1 MDSLR
6 LRYKGWNRLRRLGF
20 GGGNVS
26 RRVRPFK
33 ALVFIF
39 QTFCICIRLESRVLF
54 HFFLFPLSFFF
65 FLSIYLLF
73 SFSYL
78 SLSYFPFFFS
88 YLSSSILTYVNTET
102 REGHSRGGRRNRVC
116 WARLF
121 NIYISEAPKHLLPG
135 HRKRFGR
142 GKGRDWRLSA
152 NIYAR
157 SVLKILL
164 GILMKSSRD
173 AEGVGR

>member
-1 MDSLR
+1 MESSPPSWVRWWQRFPPRSPVQGVSVYISNVLHLYTVGVPCSFSFLSFSSL
-6 LRYKGWNRLRRLGF
+6 F
-20 GGGNVS
+20 
-26 RRVRPFK
+26 
-33 ALVFIF
+33 
-39 QTFCICIRLESRVLF
+39 
-54 HFFLFPLSFFF
+54 FPLSLYLSLISLL
-65 FLSIYLLF
+65 LSISLLF
-73 SFSYL
+73 S
-78 SLSYFPFFFS
+78 FFFS
-88 YLSSSILTYVNTET
+88 YLSSTILTYVNTET

-116 WARLF
+116 WGRLF

>member
-1 MDSLR
+1 M
-6 LRYKGWNRLRRLGF
+6 F
-20 GGGNVS
+20 
-26 RRVRPFK
+26 F
-33 ALVFIF
+33 FI
-39 QTFCICIRLESRVLF
+39 S
-54 HFFLFPLSFFF
+54 FF
-65 FLSIYLLF
+65 FLSLF
-73 SFSYL
+73 PSFSL
-78 SLSYFPFFFS
+78 SLSYFPSLIYLSLIFLFFS
-88 YLSSSILTYVNTET
+88 YLCSSILTYVNTET

-116 WARLF
+116 WGRLLK
-121 NIYISEAPKHLLPG
+121 IYISEAPKHLLPG